1 MEIHKTF
8 TQQKQFFLNGET
20 RDLNF
25 RKAQLRELKAVL
37 KENQEYLSQAIYE
50 DFDKSAFETHLTEF
64 ALVYHS
70 IDEALK
76 NLNYWSAPQKVP
88 VSLANFPAKA
98 FRLPEPLGVSLIIG
112 AWNYPYQLTLAPL
125 VAAMAAGNTG
135 IIKPSELP
143 SKTAQ
148 ALAEVLNKS
157 FSEEYISVIN
167 GGAETTQEL
176 LQLPFDK
183 IFFTGSTKVGKI
195 VAKAAA
201 ENLTP
206 TTLEL
211 GGKSPCFVFKDAD
224 LTLAA
229 RRIAWG
235 KFLNA
240 GQTCVAPDYLLID
253 DEIYDRFLEELKK
266 QLPSIVGV
274 NPKTSESYVKIISEI
289 HTTRLMNLIPSDKV
303 YYGGKGNIED
313 RYIEPTILKD
323 IEWTD
328 ELMQEEIFGPL
339 LPCLR
344 LKNLD
349 DSIKEI
355 QSFEKPLSLYVF
367 TRNQNLQNKILSNL
381 SFGGGCINDT
391 VMHLSESHLPFG
403 GVGKSGW
410 GSYHGKAGFDA
421 FTHYK
426 SILHKGFFPE
436 PPIKYQ
442 PYTNWK
448 RKILDFLF
456 G

>member
-1 MEIHKTF
+1 MEINKNF
-8 TQQKQFFLNGET
+8 TQQKQFFLNGKT
-20 RDLNF
+20 RDIGF
-25 RKAQLRELKAVL
+25 RKTQLRKLKSVL
-37 KENQEYLSQAIYE
+37 KENQEYLSQAIYQ
-50 DFDKSAFETHLTEF
+50 DFGKSAFETHLTEF

-76 NLNYWSAPQKVP
+76 NLNSWSKPQKVP

-125 VAAMAAGNTG
+125 VAAMAAGNTC
-135 IIKPSELP
+135 ILNPSELP
-143 SKTAQ
+143 SKSAL

-167 GGAETTQEL
+167 GGAEITQEL

-183 IFFTGSTKVGKI
+183 IFFTGSTRVGKI

-211 GGKSPCFVFKDAD
+211 GGKSPCFVLKDAD
-224 LTLAA
+224 LTLSA

-240 GQTCVAPDYLLID
+240 GQTCVAPDYLLIE
-253 DEIYDRFLEELKK
+253 DEIYDRFLDELK
-266 QLPSIVGV
+266 QQIPLIAGE
-274 NPKTSESYVKIISEI
+274 NPKTSESYVKIISER
-289 HTTRLMNLIPSDKV
+289 HATRLMNLIPSDKV
-303 YYGGKGNIED
+303 YLGGQGNIQE
-313 RYIEPTILKD
+313 RFIEPTILKD

-328 ELMQEEIFGPL
+328 DLMQEEIFGPL

-349 DSIKEI
+349 ESLTKI
-355 QSFEKPLSLYVF
+355 QAQEKPLSLYVF
-367 TRNQNLQNKILSNL
+367 TKDQSLQDKILANL

-410 GSYHGKAGFDA
+410 GSYHGKAGFDT

-426 SILHKGFFPE
+426 SILKKGFLVE
-436 PPIKYQ
+436 LPIKYR
-442 PYTNWK
+442 PYSGWK
-448 RKILDFLF
+448 RRILDLLF